1 MTRLWPAD
9 VSSPRN
15 VDALQLR
22 RVMGRDRWALPEPF
36 GPDGWS
42 MVATDRQSSIIV
54 SCADY
59 EGTEWVHASIA
70 GVDELPSYEDL
81 ARLRWAVWGQTG
93 YAYQVFAPPSAHINI
108 HEHALHLWGR
118 LDGRRVLPDFG
129 AWGTI

>member
-1 MTRLWPAD
+1 MTMLTGK
-9 VSSPRN
+9 SPTN
-15 VDALQLR
+15 IDALKLR
-22 RVMGRDRWALPEPF
+22 RAMGRDEWLLPQPF

-42 MVATDRQSSIIV
+42 MIARNREASIIV

-93 YAYQVFAPPSAHINI
+93 YAYQVFAPPSAHVNI